1 MSSRSDSEASAER
14 ADDESAGRSATIRT
28 ELDAADIVA
37 ASVRPDNTPE
47 IDTRVEE
54 FDGTDG
60 VGDGVVVTA
69 IERETTGGL
78 RTTVDDYVV
87 NLAVARQVV
96 QAGNRFADK
105 QSDTTQS

>member
-1 MSSRSDSEASAER
+1 VTSRSDSEASGER
-14 ADDESAGRSATIRT
+14 ADDESASRSATIRT

-47 IDTRVEE
+47 IDTRVE
-54 FDGTDG
+54 DGA
-60 VGDGVVVTA
+60 VITA

-96 QAGNRFADK
+96 QAGNRFADQ
-105 QSDTTQS
+105 QSDEIQP